1 MITLELKNSSQ
12 QKIIAHLFSLEI
24 SKQKLVLI
32 NSATGV
38 KQQIYFKIAEYLAE
52 NGFTVIT
59 YDYSGIGL
67 SKPKN
72 LRNYKSSMRTWGT
85 EDYKTITDFIKLN
98 YQNYEKHLI
107 GHSVGALILGM
118 NKDSDIF
125 KSFVFFGTQKAYVGH
140 LNLKTKLTAYG
151 GFGIIQPLTTR
162 IFGYFP
168 AHRFGLGE
176 SLPKHAA
183 NDWKTLVMNKNS
195 TNALLEKLEEN
206 FSKNLTQNVLVLRA
220 EDDNWLTETGVKNL
234 LTETYPNLKP
244 IYSLIKTEESPKNEI
259 GHVNFFRSYNEPLW
273 SIILQYFHM

>member
-12 QKIIAHLFSLEI
+12 QKIIAHLFSPEI

-38 KQQIYFKIAEYLAE
+38 KQQIYFKIASYLAE

-59 YDYSGIGL
+59 YDYRGIGL
-67 SKPKN
+67 SKPKD
-72 LRNYKSSMRTWGT
+72 LRNDKISMRTWGT

-98 YQNYEKHLI
+98 YENYEKHLI

-118 NKDSDIF
+118 NKDSEIF

-140 LNLKTKLTAYG
+140 LNLKTKLTSYV
-151 GFGIIQPLTTR
+151 GFGIIQPITTK

-176 SLPKHAA
+176 SLPKYAA
-183 NDWKTLVMNKNS
+183 KDWKTLVFNKKS
-195 TNALLEKLEEN
+195 TNALLEKIEEN